1 MEHCITLPTCNDK
14 MQPIDYSAKKVEE
27 LWIQLFYVVWA
38 SDYSNVP
45 PPTLVSIGMKTL
57 RSNDVSDWNY
67 NKKNNS
73 SCHLHFQGC
82 F

>member
-45 PPTLVSIGMKTL
+45 PP
-57 RSNDVSDWNY
+57 
-67 NKKNNS
+67 NNGI
-73 SCHLHFQGC
+73 HRHEDTEK
-82 F
+82 